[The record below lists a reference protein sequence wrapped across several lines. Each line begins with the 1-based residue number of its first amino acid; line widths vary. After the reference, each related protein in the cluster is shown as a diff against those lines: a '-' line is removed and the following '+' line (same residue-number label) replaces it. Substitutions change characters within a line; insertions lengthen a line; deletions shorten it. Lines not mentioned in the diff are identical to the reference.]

1 MERAPRPGALPDG
14 TNYPT
19 PPVKVPEQLMLIEEV
34 AQYLRVSTRSVNR
47 RVKDGLLP
55 CIRIGKSSNAGLR
68 FRREAVE
75 LFLQQNT

>member
-1 MERAPRPGALPDG
+1 
-14 TNYPT
+14 
-19 PPVKVPEQLMLIEEV
+19 MLIEEV